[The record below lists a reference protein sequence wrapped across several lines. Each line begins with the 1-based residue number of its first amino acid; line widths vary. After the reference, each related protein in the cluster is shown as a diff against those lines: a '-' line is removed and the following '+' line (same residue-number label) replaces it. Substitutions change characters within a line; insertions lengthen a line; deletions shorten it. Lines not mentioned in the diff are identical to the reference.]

1 MLEKS
6 IPIIFICENDLTLQI
21 GGTIHVRQIISA
33 LNNIHP
39 NIRLIVPDYHHRGL
53 EDFGVDTLT
62 IKTPRIRIIKWLY
75 FFIYSTCIIYRLSL
89 KQKIIV
95 YSREM
100 PYNIFLSLMCRLFYI
115 PLYIELNGVNLSEM
129 KDLGYSR
136 LSYIISRFIEKIVL
150 SPAIRITCVS
160 DEIKN
165 VVSQEFKI
173 PETIFVTIPNGT
185 NIEKFRPIDKSQS
198 RKKIGLPDDK
208 YIIGFIGSCYPYH
221 DIDSLIKSIPIL
233 INDIPQIHL
242 TIVGDGYMLPEWKH
256 LVETMNLSDNVTF
269 TGYVPFDLANNYI
282 NSFDICF
289 ASYKQGTSV
298 FPMKI
303 LDYMACNKPVITSNI
318 PTITKYFKDTN
329 NFKIVNPGS
338 TSELS
343 NAMTGIYR
351 NKDQIIKEHRE
362 FVINNY
368 TWDHSAEK
376 IIQTI
381 QETLCVVSPE

>member
-1 MLEKS
+1 MKQIDRIL
-6 IPIIFICENDLTLQI
+6 IFICENDLTLQI
-21 GGTIHVRQIISA
+21 GGTIHVRQIITA
-33 LNNIHP
+33 LKKIHP
-39 NIRLIVPDYHHRGL
+39 NIRLIAPDYYHRGL

-75 FFIYSTCIIYRLSL
+75 FFIYSTYIICRLSL
-89 KQKIIV
+89 KQKIVV

-100 PYNIFLSLMCRLFYI
+100 PYNIFLSLICRFFHI

-129 KDLGYSR
+129 KDLGYSK

-150 SPAIRITCVS
+150 SPAIKITCVS

-165 VVSQEFKI
+165 VVRKELNI
-173 PETIFVTIPNGT
+173 PENNFITIPNGT
-185 NIEKFRPIDKSQS
+185 NLEKFFPTDKIQS
-198 RKKIGLPDDK
+198 RKKISLPDYK
-208 YIIGFIGSCYPYH
+208 YIVGFIGSCYPYH
-221 DIDSLIKSIPIL
+221 DIDSLIKSIPGL
-233 INDIPQIHL
+233 IDEIPQIQI
-242 TIVGDGYMLPEWKH
+242 TIVGDGYMLTEWKQ
-256 LVETMNLSDNVTF
+256 LVQTMNLSDKVTF

-282 NSFDICF
+282 NCFDICF
-289 ASYKQGTSV
+289 ASYKKGTSV

-318 PTITKYFKDTN
+318 PTITKYFKDTI

-343 NAMTGIYR
+343 NAILSIYR

-368 TWDHSAEK
+368 TWNHSAEK
-376 IIQTI
+376 IMQTI
-381 QETLCVVSPE
+381 QKTLCAA